1 MPLCSDS
8 WFFAFCCFP
17 KTFSWVFGNIPF
29 FLDWKKMHICGES
42 LQLSFWKMEKD
53 FFVTCHGL
61 SFSRRLLSK
70 GFQAVQEKEC
80 IIYDIFVSGSGFFW
94 AGKIP
99 SLCAQDGTYP
109 HQWMSSV
116 FWREERKFFPS
127 ECCQIASWTHVAKE
141 SSWAIS
147 INRKYILTLHPNSF
161 LPAPLCSAW
170 MNVADSYSVAG
181 C

>member
-1 MPLCSDS
+1 MPLSSNS

-17 KTFSWVFGNIPF
+17 KTFSWVFGIIPF

-70 GFQAVQEKEC
+70 GFQAVQETEC
-80 IIYDIFVSGSGFFW
+80 IIYDIFVAGSGFFW

>member
-1 MPLCSDS
+1 MRV
-8 WFFAFCCFP
+8 W
-17 KTFSWVFGNIPF
+17 KHTFF

-80 IIYDIFVSGSGFFW
+80 IIYDIFVAGSGFFW
-94 AGKIP
+94 LGKIP
-99 SLCAQDGTYP
+99 M
-109 HQWMSSV
+109 QWMSSV
-116 FWREERKFFPS
+116 FWREERKKFPS

-147 INRKYILTLHPNSF
+147 INRKYIFTLDPNSF

-170 MNVADSYSVAG
+170 MNVVAHPDSYSVAG